1 MKPSAENVLQLP
13 HGNFH
18 LARLPKRSVEL
29 LRAWDAADEYV
40 LTHLFEHG
48 NLTPQSR
55 LLIFNDSFG
64 GLAVPLQQWQ
74 PVAVSDSYLSQQA
87 TRLNLIANGFE
98 TEAVNLRNS
107 LNLPTA
113 LFDVVIIK
121 APKTLAYL
129 EDFLIRLQPC
139 LHDKTQLIV
148 AGMVKN
154 LPAKVWTL
162 VEQLIGKTTTSLARK
177 KARLIFATPEAGRV
191 VPLNPYPI
199 CYSLENSPYQLVNHA
214 NVFSRDSLDIGTRF
228 LLAHLPKPNAHDEIK
243 QIVDLGCG
251 NGVVGLLLAEHYP
264 EATLHFVDESFMA
277 IASAQTNFQQ
287 SLNPAQ
293 GKFYVCDGLTEFAS
307 DSMDLIICNPPFHQQ
322 QTLGD
327 QIAWSLFKHAKRVLK
342 KGGQFWV
349 IGNRHLAYQHSLKKL
364 FTHPVQVATNA
375 KFEIIKA
382 CK

>member
-1 MKPSAENVLQLP
+1 
-13 HGNFH
+13 
-18 LARLPKRSVEL
+18 
-29 LRAWDAADEYV
+29 
-40 LTHLFEHG
+40 
-48 NLTPQSR
+48 
-55 LLIFNDSFG
+55 
-64 GLAVPLQQWQ
+64 
-74 PVAVSDSYLSQQA
+74 
-87 TRLNLIANGFE
+87 
-98 TEAVNLRNS
+98 
-107 LNLPTA
+107 
-113 LFDVVIIK
+113 
-121 APKTLAYL
+121 
-129 EDFLIRLQPC
+129 
-139 LHDKTQLIV
+139 V

-162 VEQLIGKTTTSLARK
+162 LEQQIGKTTTSLARK
-177 KARLIFATPEAGRV
+177 KARLIFAMPDAGRT
-191 VPLNPYPI
+191 VPINPYPV
-199 CYSLENSPYQLVNHA
+199 CYPLENSPYQLLNHA

-228 LLAHLPKPNAHDEIK
+228 LLAHLPKPNPHDEIK

-293 GKFYVCDGLTEFAS
+293 GKFYVSDGLTEFAN
-307 DSMDLIICNPPFHQQ
+307 DSMDLIVCNPPFHQQ

-327 QIAWSLFKHAKRVLK
+327 QIAWGLFKHAKRVLK

-364 FTHPVQVATNA
+364 FTQPVQIATNA
-375 KFEIIKA
+375 KFEIIKV